1 VRVSADS
8 TLVDLAPGSSADI
21 ILDVI
26 NTGAVIDGITARV
39 VGLPERQVTTKPPV
53 LALFPEATGRMT
65 VSLGLP
71 SAFPA
76 GRHPLTVEVHS
87 RQPETDPEYLDLD
100 LLVSPQAAF
109 GLFPRPRVARAH
121 RTGRFVLTVTNDGN
135 IVLDVTLSAVDP
147 EKALEITFEPGRLT
161 VEPGRSRDVL
171 LQIRGPRMLLGSE
184 IDRPATVTATV
195 TTALP
200 AVGPPAF
207 DAPVEAA
214 PSVAPAITDDDVP
227 GRAGPDAQSIT
238 VTLRQRPWL
247 TRGMLT
253 ALILLAII
261 ALWATV
267 FLFGLKQVFATE
279 PPTKVAP
286 LSFSVVTLTAE
297 TTQDAEAAPASTAA
311 AASPP
316 GAATPAT
323 GAAAPA
329 TGAAA
334 PASGAEPTA
343 PAAPAG
349 PPPPGPPPP
358 GALPKDGTMPAGLG
372 GTITGTVRAASS
384 GEPVGRILVDAL
396 RPDAT
401 GALQI
406 AASGATQADGSYQ
419 LAGLFPTDY
428 VLRFSA
434 DGFDSTWY
442 PGAPDQTGAAAVPA
456 TVDAVTTGKDVV
468 ITGKPGSITGTVDPG
483 DALSPVVT
491 TVTVRATQG
500 ATAGQDVATT
510 TTDGVNAY
518 SIPNLPAPAVYELSF
533 AAPGYL
539 PSVVSTS
546 VDGGAARI
554 QPTVLLSA
562 SNGSITGTV
571 TDGTNPLGGA
581 TVSTT
586 VNGTAVTTG
595 TPTTGQVGQFVLGD
609 LPTPATY
616 VLTVSAPGYG
626 QNTVVVGLGPGEQ
639 RVDLTLSL
647 AAGTGTLTGQ
657 LVDPTGAGIGG
668 AIVTVGGM
676 TNPPTTS
683 TLTDGA
689 VGSFTL
695 SGLSAG
701 GGLTLSFTHPGFA
714 EATVPVQLGG
724 TTPLTVTM
732 SPSQGRITG
741 RVTGA
746 NGAPIAGA
754 TITATDGQ
762 HRWPVT
768 STAGSPGTPAGGYV
782 ISQLP
787 AGPFTVSAV
796 VADGP
801 TQTALAT
808 VTAGGD
814 TTLDFVMPDGG

>member
-1 VRVSADS
+1 
-8 TLVDLAPGSSADI
+8 
-21 ILDVI
+21 
-26 NTGAVIDGITARV
+26 
-39 VGLPERQVTTKPPV
+39 
-53 LALFPEATGRMT
+53 
-65 VSLGLP
+65 
-71 SAFPA
+71 
-76 GRHPLTVEVHS
+76 
-87 RQPETDPEYLDLD
+87 
-100 LLVSPQAAF
+100 
-109 GLFPRPRVARAH
+109 
-121 RTGRFVLTVTNDGN
+121 
-135 IVLDVTLSAVDP
+135 
-147 EKALEITFEPGRLT
+147 
-161 VEPGRSRDVL
+161 
-171 LQIRGPRMLLGSE
+171 
-184 IDRPATVTATV
+184 
-195 TTALP
+195 
-200 AVGPPAF
+200 
-207 DAPVEAA
+207 
-214 PSVAPAITDDDVP
+214 
-227 GRAGPDAQSIT
+227 
-238 VTLRQRPWL
+238 
-247 TRGMLT
+247 
-253 ALILLAII
+253 
-261 ALWATV
+261 
-267 FLFGLKQVFATE
+267 
-279 PPTKVAP
+279 
-286 LSFSVVTLTAE
+286 
-297 TTQDAEAAPASTAA
+297 
-311 AASPP
+311 
-316 GAATPAT
+316 
-323 GAAAPA
+323 
-329 TGAAA
+329 
-334 PASGAEPTA
+334 
-343 PAAPAG
+343 
-349 PPPPGPPPP
+349 
-358 GALPKDGTMPAGLG
+358 MPAGLG

-401 GALQI
+401 GNLQI

-419 LAGLFPTDY
+419 LAGLFPTQY

-434 DGFDSTWY
+434 DGFDQTWY
-442 PGAPDQTGAAAVPA
+442 PGTPDQTGAAAVPA

-546 VDGGAARI
+546 VDGGGARI

-586 VNGTAVTTG
+586 VDGTAVTTG

-639 RVDLTLSL
+639 RADLTLSL

-657 LVDPTGAGIGG
+657 LVDTNGAGIGG

-701 GGLTLSFTHPGFA
+701 GGLTLTFTHPGFA

-732 SPSQGRITG
+732 SASQGRITG

-801 TQTALAT
+801 SQTALAT

-814 TTLDFVMPDGG
+814 TTVDFVMPDGG